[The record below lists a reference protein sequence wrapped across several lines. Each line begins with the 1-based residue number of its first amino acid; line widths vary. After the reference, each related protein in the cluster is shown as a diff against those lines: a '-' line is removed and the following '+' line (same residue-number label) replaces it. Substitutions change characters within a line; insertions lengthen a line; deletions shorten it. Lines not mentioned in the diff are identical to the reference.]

1 MADLFVSYK
10 AEDRRRVAKLVAAL
24 EASGF
29 SLWWDAHIGG
39 GSEWREEI
47 ERNLDAARCVI
58 VVWSKGS
65 TGPHGDFVRDEAS
78 RAQQLG
84 RTGDPVRIGREPFGC
99 LAAHRGAL

>member
-1 MADLFVSYK
+1 VADLFVSYK
-10 AEDRRRVAKLVAAL
+10 AEDRRRVARLVQAL

-29 SLWWDAHIGG
+29 SVWWDAHIGG

-78 RAQQLG
+78 RAM
-84 RTGDPVRIGREPFGC
+84 RR
-99 LAAHRGAL
+99 